1 MSRFTKA
8 LIGASLSLSAAIA
21 FAIPPS
27 ELVSHNNTDVQTQAF
42 LGPNLD
48 LPQQPTEPGA
58 VKRVSWVSVRI
69 LCMNT
74 PKPGIC
80 PAKIKLNTVPQTTLG
95 IVEMNLKNGDIN
107 PKVLSANGYKMTVV
121 KPGEIVFTK
130 EA

>member
-8 LIGASLSLSAAIA
+8 LIGASLSLAAA
-21 FAIPPS
+21 ASFALPPT
-27 ELVSHNNTDVQTQAF
+27 ELVSHNNTDVSSQAY

-48 LPQQPTEPGA
+48 IPQQPTAPGA

-80 PAKIKLNTVPQTTLG
+80 PAKIALNTTPQTTLG
-95 IVEMNLKNGDIN
+95 VVELNLATGDIN
-107 PKVLSANGYKMTVV
+107 PKVLSANGYKMTVI
-121 KPGEIVFTK
+121 KPGEIAFTK
-130 EA
+130 GA